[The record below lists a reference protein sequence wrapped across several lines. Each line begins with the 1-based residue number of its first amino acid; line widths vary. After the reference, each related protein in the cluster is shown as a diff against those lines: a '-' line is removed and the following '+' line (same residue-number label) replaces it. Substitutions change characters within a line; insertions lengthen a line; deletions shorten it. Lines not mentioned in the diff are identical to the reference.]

1 MDTFLYHESQTLT
14 HIINNYCLHATPLYG
29 QTSFLQHALSLT
41 EYLTNENLTDMA
53 GLQAIKGSVLFCL
66 ADCRRIIRT
75 LWLVIP
81 LVSVLTSVPL
91 Y

>member
-1 MDTFLYHESQTLT
+1 MQPHSMDRLPFCSMH
-14 HIINNYCLHATPLYG
+14 CR
-29 QTSFLQHALSLT
+29 SLT